1 MRWIIACSFAFFAL
15 AESVLACTAFQLK
28 SHDNA
33 LLYCRSMEYSI
44 PLNSDLLIVPRGTP
58 FEGSAPGQIGMRWE
72 SKYGLVGMNQAF
84 GQKIVTDG
92 MNEKGLVVGCLYLPG
107 YTQYEKYDPARLDST
122 IAAWEVPDFL
132 LSTCATVAEAKEAIA
147 KVVVAE
153 QKVRQNEDL
162 VLPLHFY
169 ICDSTNACL
178 IVEYVNGER
187 QMHDNPLGVLTNSPP
202 FQWHLAN
209 LGNYA
214 NISSVNIPQMTLG
227 EMPIVNFGQ
236 GSGLLGLP
244 GDPTPRSRFV
254 RAAVFS
260 REASQPKSA
269 IEAVRLG
276 FHILNTFDVFE
287 GMIKRK
293 AKNEI
298 VNADITQWVIVHDR
312 TNLKTYVRNYDSLH
326 VQMVDLKKID
336 FADPGLRHISF
347 HKDFMVEDV
356 TLKNQPLAKLDSS
369 VDLESRVR

>member
-1 MRWIIACSFAFFAL
+1 MRMLIACCFAFFTL
-15 AESVLACTAFQLK
+15 TESVLACTAFQLK
-28 SHDNA
+28 SRDNA
-33 LLYCRSMEYSI
+33 LVYCRAMDYGI

-58 FEGSAPGQIGMRWE
+58 FDGSAPDKIGMRWE
-72 SKYGLVGMNQAF
+72 AKYGLVGMNQAF

-107 YTQYEKYDPARLDST
+107 YTQYEKYDPARADST
-122 IAAWEVPDFL
+122 IAAWELPDYL
-132 LSTCATVAEAKEAIA
+132 LSTCASVAEVKEAIA

-153 QKVRQNEDL
+153 QKVRQNEAL

-214 NISSVNIPQMTLG
+214 NISSVNIPQMMLG
-227 EMPIVNFGQ
+227 ETPVMNFAQ
-236 GSGLLGLP
+236 GSGMLGLP
-244 GDPTPRSRFV
+244 GDPTARSRFV

-260 REASQPKSA
+260 REASQPNSA

-287 GMIKRK
+287 GMIKK
-293 AKNEI
+293 KGKNGI
-298 VNADITQWVIVHDR
+298 VNADVTQWVVVHDR
-312 TNLKTYVRNYDSLH
+312 TNLKTYVRDYDSLR
-326 VQMVDLKKID
+326 VQMVDLKQID
-336 FADPGLRHISF
+336 FAEPGLRHISF
-347 HKDFMVEDV
+347 HKDFVVEDI
-356 TLKNQPLAKLDSS
+356 TSKNQPLAKLDSS
-369 VDLESRVR
+369 LDLLAPVR